1 MKTYRR
7 PWWLVVN
14 KPAGLVTTVQ
24 EEFKPGEQIFI
35 IRGEPLVQG
44 LAWLTWGP
52 VGALL
57 IVLILT
63 WLAIVLNVR
72 EQPRTIQALFIVA
85 FLGLPALAWAGV
97 ALTLNR
103 LSEKHLQAERQA
115 EAEECVIRL
124 NQKQRELFYQT
135 GPSSPEKKVAYDHIR
150 QARVAQSIDGRK
162 AKAQRLIL
170 ETREETVV
178 LLSEALGTLAQKID
192 LAHKIQAVC
201 TTPVQ
206 Q

>member
-1 MKTYRR
+1 MNAYRR

-24 EEFKPGEQIFI
+24 EEFEPGEQIFI

-57 IVLILT
+57 AVLILT
-63 WLAIVLNVR
+63 WLAITLNVK
-72 EQPRTIQALFIVA
+72 EQPGTIRALFIIA
-85 FLGLPALAWAGV
+85 FLGLPALAWAGL

-103 LSEKHLQAERQA
+103 LSQRYLQAERQA

-124 NQKQRELFYQT
+124 NQKQRELLYQT
-135 GPSSPEKKVAYDHIR
+135 GAFPTEKKVAYEHIR
-150 QARVAQSIDGRK
+150 QARVAHPIGERG

-170 ETREETVV
+170 ETEEETVV
-178 LLSEALGTLAQKID
+178 LLSETLGTHAQKTD
-192 LAHKIQAVC
+192 LAHRIQHLVTVC
-201 TTPVQ
+201 K
-206 Q
+206 